1 MIYPLHKSGKWQ
13 RIRDV
18 LKTSFLVNIILAFAV
33 FGVVWSGIRMGV
45 QALSMR
51 RESEDMNR
59 KIAELRQKKAQLEAY
74 VQELQTKEAVER
86 RAKERLNL
94 KKPGEEV
101 VVVMPPEKKEEPQAH
116 EATTTWDKIKGF
128 FGQ

>member
-1 MIYPLHKSGKWQ
+1 
-13 RIRDV
+13 
-18 LKTSFLVNIILAFAV
+18 
-33 FGVVWSGIRMGV
+33 MGV
-45 QALSMR
+45 NALSMR
-51 RESEDMNR
+51 RESEEVNQ

-74 VQELQTKEAVER
+74 VEELQTKEAVER

-101 VVVMPPEKKEEPQAH
+101 VVVMPPEKKEEPQTH
-116 EATTTWDKIKGF
+116 EATTTWEKIKEF